1 MPSVKFKNQ
10 LHLHFLV
17 FIAGFTAILGELI
30 SIDAIALVWFRM
42 VIAAVLMFV
51 YIKIKRVD
59 LKIPFKSILK
69 FFVAGIIIALHW
81 ITFFAAI
88 KASNI
93 SITLAMFS
101 TGAFFAAFIEPLFFR
116 RKIIGYEIFFGLVV
130 ILGVVLIT
138 QTELRY
144 LTGII
149 LGISS
154 ALFSTLFAV
163 LNGKFVEQYGATV
176 ISFYEFIGGV
186 AFISLYLMVSD
197 QGFSEDFFIL
207 NSTDWMCLFVLASIC
222 TAYAFIASIHVMKQI
237 SPFSVVL
244 TYNLEPIYGIV
255 LALVLFPETETM
267 TPMFYVGAILII
279 CTVLLN
285 AVYKKNVKLTADLRY
300 ITIKVYIFV
309 D

>member
-42 VIAAVLMFV
+42 AIAAVMMFG

-59 LKIPFKSILK
+59 LKIPFKTILK

-116 RKIIGYEIFFGLVV
+116 RKIISYEIFFGLVV
-130 ILGVVLIT
+130 IFGVVLIT

-144 LTGII
+144 LTGIL

-154 ALFSTLFAV
+154 AFFSTLFAV
-163 LNGKFVEQYGATV
+163 LNGKFVEQHSATV

-186 AFISLYLMVSD
+186 AFISLYLLFSD
-197 QGFSEDFFIL
+197 QGFSEDFFKL
-207 NSTDWMCLFVLASIC
+207 NSTDWICLFILASIC
-222 TAYAFIASIHVMKQI
+222 TAYAFIASIHVMKHI
-237 SPFSVVL
+237 TPFSVVL

-267 TPMFYVGAILII
+267 TPMFYVGALLII

-285 AVYKKNVKLTADLRY
+285 AVYKKTRN
-300 ITIKVYIFV
+300 
-309 D
+309 

>member
-255 LALVLFPETETM
+255 LAISPVPRNGNDAA
-267 TPMFYVGAILII
+267 PMFYVGAGLII
-279 CTVLLN
+279 CYRTTQCRV
-285 AVYKKNVKLTADLRY
+285 
-300 ITIKVYIFV
+300 
-309 D
+309 

>member
-42 VIAAVLMFV
+42 AIAAVMMFG

-59 LKIPFKSILK
+59 LKIPFKTILK

-130 ILGVVLIT
+130 IFGVVLIT

-144 LTGII
+144 LTGIL

-163 LNGKFVEQYGATV
+163 LNGKFVEQHSATV

-186 AFISLYLMVSD
+186 TFISLYLLFSD

-207 NSTDWMCLFVLASIC
+207 NSTDWICLFILASIC

-237 SPFSVVL
+237 TPFSVVL

-267 TPMFYVGAILII
+267 TPMFYVGALLII

-285 AVYKKNVKLTADLRY
+285 AVYKKTLN
-300 ITIKVYIFV
+300 
-309 D
+309 

>member
-42 VIAAVLMFV
+42 AIAAVMMFV
-51 YIKIKRVD
+51 YIKIKKVD
-59 LKIPFKSILK
+59 LKIPFKTILK
-69 FFVAGIIIALHW
+69 FFIAGIIIALHW

-116 RKIIGYEIFFGLVV
+116 RKIIGYEIIFGLVV

-144 LTGII
+144 LTGIL

-163 LNGKFVEQYGATV
+163 LNGKFVEQHGATV

-186 AFISLYLMVSD
+186 AFISLYLLFSD

-207 NSTDWMCLFVLASIC
+207 NSTDWICLFILASIC

-237 SPFSVVL
+237 TPFSVVL

-255 LALVLFPETETM
+255 MALLLFPETETM
-267 TPMFYVGAILII
+267 TPMFYLGALLII

-285 AVYKKNVKLTADLRY
+285 AVYKKTLN
-300 ITIKVYIFV
+300 
-309 D
+309 

>member
-42 VIAAVLMFV
+42 AIAAVMMFG

-59 LKIPFKSILK
+59 LKIPFKTILK
-69 FFVAGIIIALHW
+69 FFVACIIIALHW

-116 RKIIGYEIFFGLVV
+116 RKIISYEIFFGLVV
-130 ILGVVLIT
+130 IFGVVLIT

-144 LTGII
+144 LTGIL

-163 LNGKFVEQYGATV
+163 LNGKFVEQHSATV

-186 AFISLYLMVSD
+186 AFISLYLLFSD
-197 QGFSEDFFIL
+197 QGFSEDFFKL
-207 NSTDWMCLFVLASIC
+207 NSTDWICLFILASIC
-222 TAYAFIASIHVMKQI
+222 TAYAFIASIHVMKHI
-237 SPFSVVL
+237 TPFSVVL

-267 TPMFYVGAILII
+267 TPMFYVGALLII

-285 AVYKKNVKLTADLRY
+285 AVYKKTRN
-300 ITIKVYIFV
+300 
-309 D
+309 